1 MATVTMSTLS
11 VGDKVKIKINNSYKN
26 FLVVHQGNP
35 DTKVYDSSCTG
46 TWLMMEEIYTL
57 MGWRTEH
64 YSDTANSYK
73 DSDIH
78 SYLNGSF
85 LNLVETNVKNAI
97 KSVKIP
103 YIDGPGETGVEQ
115 TLADGLSTKVFI
127 PADKELG
134 YVSGMGYYLDYFKN
148 SSGSLKVAYYNGVA
162 TEWWMRKPQSSNTS
176 KARYVDTRGNV
187 TGWAYVDKN
196 YGLRPFFILPSTYTH
211 EFEEVTFNG
220 DVTIGGAQKEVLKI
234 YSNIGGVWKDFVKSY
249 QNIGSVW
256 KE

>member
-35 DTKVYDSSCTG
+35 DTTVYDSSCTG

-57 MGWRTEH
+57 MGWRTDH
-64 YSDTANSYK
+64 YDDTANSYK

-97 KSVKIP
+97 KSVIIP
-103 YIDGPGETGVEQ
+103 YIDGPGETG
-115 TLADGLSTKVFI
+115 TLKNLSDGLSAKVFI
-127 PADKELG
+127 PGKVEVG
-134 YVSGMGYYLDYFKN
+134 YSSKIGKKLSYF
-148 SSGSLKVAYYNGVA
+148 SSSTNTLRIAYYNGVA
-162 TEWWMRKPQSSNTS
+162 TQWWTREPQSANTQ
-176 KARYVDTRGNV
+176 KAGYASESGSITGWKYVDE
-187 TGWAYVDKN
+187 K

-220 DVTIGGAQKEVLKI
+220 NVTIGGAQKEVLKI